1 MKRIDLEN
9 GFVDE
14 NIKDSELLEFYRDG
28 KFIGRFRLDRPEA
41 IIELNIK
48 DILNSGNRYFVPAY
62 QRGYRWTPQQVN
74 ELLEDIWSWDENAK
88 YSLQPIVIKQ
98 LDDGSIELVD
108 GQQRLTTLYII
119 LSAAGYDSSKI
130 GYNIEYGT
138 RKNTADFLKNLL
150 EDENKS
156 SKNIDW
162 YHMHQAFN
170 TAEEN
175 FIDTSKDANEWIKK
189 LTDSEKGAFFVQ
201 YQILKEIDDRPVE
214 QIFTGLNAGK
224 IPLTN
229 SELVKALILR
239 EDNFNTETYQNE
251 FVEIAEEWDRI
262 ERRLREPN
270 FWAWLGQDITD
281 DNPHIDYVLGIIA
294 DKINNDEKYEFERKS
309 FQEFY
314 SYNVIRQYLNDKK
327 KLNGENNQ
335 NSKGYPVTDF
345 WRMIKQCFMTFEDW
359 YSDNES
365 YHLTGYISITKNKK
379 IDELYRDYRSSDTL
393 NLKEYIPRIDIDNLS
408 YGDKGVQNTLLLFN
422 VVTSIKTKSRF
433 RFDDYVKVKYHVEH
447 ISPHS
452 GFDDIKN
459 KKERLEWIKA
469 IRDSNFEKF
478 NELFEA
484 SDFEGDDII
493 SDDEDKFET
502 FYKKVIECTESES
515 WRQEEKLN
523 QIGNLCL
530 LDEKTNIEYGNKP
543 FPLKVKKIVEVDKL
557 QGSLDENGEVQPRY
571 LLPTTKNAFLKYYS
585 GVNVNN
591 LTWDESDSEAYKDEI
606 TNMLFG
612 YFGWE
617 DDSNE

>member
-14 NIKDSELLEFYRDG
+14 NIRDSELLEFYRNG

-48 DILNSGNRYFVPAY
+48 DILNSENRYFVSAY

-74 ELLEDIWSWDENAK
+74 ELLDDIWSWDENAK

-98 LDDGSIELVD
+98 LDDGRIELVD

-119 LSAAGYDSSKI
+119 LSAAGWNQSKI
-130 GYNIEYGT
+130 GYDIDYET
-138 RKNTADFLKNLL
+138 RKGTTGFLKSSLK
-150 EDENKS
+150 DESES

-162 YHMHQAFN
+162 YHMHQAYKV
-170 TAEEN
+170 AEKY
-175 FIDTSKDANEWIKK
+175 FDVTSKEEWVKK
-189 LTDSEKGAFFVQ
+189 LTNSEKGAFFVQ
-201 YQILKEIDDRPVE
+201 YQILKEIDGRPVE

-229 SELVKALILR
+229 SELVKSLILR
-239 EDNFNTETYQNE
+239 EDNFKTETYQNE

-262 ERRLREPN
+262 ERRLRESN
-270 FWAWLGQDITD
+270 FWAWLGQDVTN
-281 DNPHIDYVLGIIA
+281 DNPHIDYILEIIA
-294 DKINNDEKYEFERKS
+294 DRINRDEKYELQRKS
-309 FQEFY
+309 YQEFY
-314 SYNVIRQYLNDKK
+314 SYNVIRRYLNDKK
-327 KLNGENNQ
+327 KLVDENNQ

-365 YHLTGYISITKNKK
+365 YHLTGYISITKNEK
-379 IDELYRDYRSSDTL
+379 IDELYRDHLSSDTL
-393 NLKEYIPRIDIDNLS
+393 NLKEYISRMDIDNLS

-422 VVTSIKTKSRF
+422 VVTCIRTKSRF

-459 KKERLEWIKA
+459 KKERLDWIKA
-469 IRDSNFEKF
+469 IRDSSLEKF
-478 NELFEA
+478 NELFVA
-484 SDFEGDDII
+484 SDFEGAEII
-493 SDDEDKFET
+493 SDDADKFES
-502 FYKKVIECTESES
+502 FYKKVIERTESEP
-515 WRQEEKLN
+515 WRQEEKLD

-530 LDEKTNIEYGNKP
+530 LDSKTNEEYGNKP

-557 QGSLDENGEVQPRY
+557 QGSLDKNGEIEPRY

-591 LTWDESDSEAYKDEI
+591 LTWDESDAKAYRDEI
-606 TNMLFG
+606 ACTLSD

-617 DDSNE
+617 EISDEK